1 MNVRPSG
8 HRFFLPGCA
17 PAADGTLDL
26 DAIAHQ
32 LHHVL
37 RLPPGTEITVLDGS
51 GEAFATRLAAL
62 DGRRA
67 TGEVTGRRPAQREP
81 EDCPDAAS
89 VYAETGPVRM
99 GSAEGNRAGRG
110 ALRAGDQRPN
120 GGAPRRQADAQIRTL
135 ARHHPR
141 GCRAERPRP
150 SSHAGR
156 TGAVAGR
163 PGSGGGPQAALPGR
177 PAGRRLLRSFAPA
190 RNAAGRRPYRSR
202 GRHPAG
208 RRRPPRPQWAG
219 RPVSLGPRTL
229 RAETAAIAAT
239 TIILHK
245 TGSLG

>member
-1 MNVRPSG
+1 MNVRRSG

-81 EDCPDAAS
+81 ETALTLLQCMLKRDRFEWVLQKGTELGVARFVPVISGRTVVRPAARLMPK
-89 VYAETGPVRM
+89 YERWRAIIREAAEQ
-99 GSAEGNRAGRG
+99 SGRG
-110 ALRAGDQRPN
+110 RLPMLDEPAQWRDAL
-120 GGAPRRQADAQIRTL
+120 
-135 ARHHPR
+135 
-141 GCRAERPRP
+141 E
-150 SSHAGR
+150 
-156 TGAVAGR
+156 
-163 PGSGGGPQAALPGR
+163 AA
-177 PAGRRLLRSFAPA
+177 AGRRLLFLE
-190 RNAAGRRPYRSR
+190 GQ
-202 GRHPAG
+202 PAG
-208 RRRPPRPQWAG
+208 DSSGLSLPPGTPQVAALIGPEGGISREEASAAAAMGWT
-219 RPVSLGPRTL
+219 PVSLGPRTL